1 MQELSSGCK
10 YYLVQRY
17 SRSRRFQDWFC
28 CYIYTLRQTTILY
41 QNLWNNRTSLCQ
53 WFCNG
58 TVFSSKYAHFVLLQ
72 YMINEFLKFLRRV
85 EITRLLN
92 VIFVVIQTQNVKG
105 KELLSHFVIPK
116 HVPSSVISHL
126 SDAFKSIN
134 EPWWFGIC
142 KVTVDWFFADF
153 LMIK

>member
-1 MQELSSGCK
+1 
-10 YYLVQRY
+10 
-17 SRSRRFQDWFC
+17 
-28 CYIYTLRQTTILY
+28 
-41 QNLWNNRTSLCQ
+41 
-53 WFCNG
+53 
-58 TVFSSKYAHFVLLQ
+58 
-72 YMINEFLKFLRRV
+72 MINEFLKFLRRV

-134 EPWWFGIC
+134 EP
-142 KVTVDWFFADF
+142 
-153 LMIK
+153 